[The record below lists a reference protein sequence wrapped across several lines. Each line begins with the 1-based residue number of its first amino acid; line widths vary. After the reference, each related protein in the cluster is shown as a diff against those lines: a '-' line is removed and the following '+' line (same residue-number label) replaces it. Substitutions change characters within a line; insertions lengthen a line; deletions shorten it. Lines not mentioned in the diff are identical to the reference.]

1 MKNKLILLLAIIFGS
16 IAAFGAFQ
24 YMRTMENTY
33 QLSGNYT
40 QVATARETIPARAT
54 IQGSMLE
61 FIEVPVEYVMPGAIL
76 DPADAVGKLAR
87 SEIYPGEQLMTQKL
101 MQRED
106 QQGGLA
112 VKVEDGKR
120 AVTIPANQVN
130 SLHGLL
136 EVNDTVDVM
145 VTFGYKLEETD
156 PVTGS
161 TDEKDHVATSTIIH
175 NTPILAINAQVV
187 SGDRGTEEVS
197 TITVMVE
204 PEEAQLIALANQQ
217 GVIQLGLRSPE
228 DDTVTVI
235 PMVEVDGFFR

>member
-24 YMRTMENTY
+24 YMRTMEDTY
-33 QLSGNYT
+33 QLSGNYI

-145 VTFGYKLEETD
+145 VTFGYKLEVTD
-156 PVTGS
+156 PATGS
-161 TDEKDHVATSTIIH
+161 TKEKDHVATSTIIH
-175 NTPILAINAQVV
+175 NTPILAINAQVT

-228 DDTVTVI
+228 DDSVTVI

>member
-1 MKNKLILLLAIIFGS
+1 MKNKLILLLAIIFGG

-24 YMRTMENTY
+24 YMKTMEDTY

-40 QVATARETIPARAT
+40 QVATARENITARTI

-61 FIEVPVEYVMPGAIL
+61 FIEVPVEYVMSGAVL

-87 SEIYPGEQLMTQKL
+87 SDIFPGEQLMTQKL
-101 MQRED
+101 MNRED

-112 VKVEDGKR
+112 VKVEEGKR
-120 AVTIPANQVN
+120 AVTIPVGQVS

-136 EVNDTVDVM
+136 EVNDKVDVM

-161 TDEKDHVATSTIIH
+161 SEEKDHVATSTVIH
-175 NTPILAINAQVV
+175 STPILAINAYTM
-187 SGDRGTEEVS
+187 SGEKGSEEVS
-197 TITVMVE
+197 TVTVMVT
-204 PEEAQLIALANQQ
+204 PEEAQLIALATQQ
-217 GVIQLGLRSPE
+217 GVVQLALRSPE
-228 DDTVTVI
+228 DQTVTII
-235 PMVEVDGFFR
+235 PMVGIEGFFR